1 MNLNV
6 NRLTVKYNDLV
17 VGYLEELVNGEIAF
31 QYDRDWILKGFSI
44 SPFSLPLEDRV
55 FISKSEYF
63 GGLFGVF
70 NDSLPDGWGELLVRR
85 MLLQKGLNFDSV
97 SSLTKLSLLSG
108 NGLGGLC
115 YEPTQ
120 SDDIKHDDFNLDQLA
135 QEIKK
140 ILGSGN
146 ANIDFD
152 LIYELGG
159 ASGGARPKVHVE
171 IDKEE
176 WIIKFPSSFDPLDI
190 GRLEY
195 QANIDA
201 KSIGIDVNEFKLFPS
216 TKCSGYFGA
225 KRFDRKDNRR
235 FHMVSLSS
243 LLETTH
249 RIPTLDYIHLFQ
261 VIKKICVK
269 SDDLYEA
276 FRRMCFNVIY
286 ENKDDHGKNFS
297 FIYDEDLK
305 GYRISPFY
313 DITKTKDKFEHEM
326 TVLGEGNPDKKILLD
341 LAKEFDLSIKTCEK
355 IIDDVDKL
363 VK

>member
-1 MNLNV
+1 MNLNIK
-6 NRLTVKYNDLV
+6 RLTVKYNDLV

-44 SPFSLPLEDRV
+44 SPFSLPLEDKV

-85 MLLQKGLNFDSV
+85 MLLKKGLNFDSI
-97 SSLTKLSLLSG
+97 SSLSKLSLLSG
-108 NGLGGLC
+108 NGLGALC
-115 YEPTQ
+115 YIPTQ
-120 SDDIKHDDFNLDQLA
+120 SDSKTKDYLNLDQLA
-135 QEIKK
+135 QETKK
-140 ILGSGN
+140 ILESNNGVS
-146 ANIDFD
+146 DFD

-159 ASGGARPKVHVE
+159 ASGGARPKVHVNIE
-171 IDKEE
+171 KEE
-176 WIIKFPSSFDPLDI
+176 WIIKFPSSMDPLGI
-190 GRLEY
+190 GKLEY

-201 KSIGIDVNEFKLFPS
+201 KSVGIDVNEFKLFPS
-216 TKCSGYFGA
+216 KKCSGYFGA
-225 KRFDRKDNRR
+225 KRFDRTDSRR
-235 FHMVSLSS
+235 VHMVSLSS

-249 RIPTLDYIHLFQ
+249 RIPSLDYMHLFQ
-261 VIKKICVK
+261 VIKKICVRK
-269 SDDLYEA
+269 EDLYEA

-286 ENKDDHGKNFS
+286 ENKDDHGKNFA
-297 FIYDEDLK
+297 FLYDEDLK

-326 TVLGEGNPDKKILLD
+326 TVLGEGNPDKKVLLE
-341 LAKEFDLSIKTCEK
+341 LAKEFDLSMKTCEK
-355 IIDDVDKL
+355 IIDDISRL

>member
-1 MNLNV
+1 MNLNIK
-6 NRLTVKYNDLV
+6 RLTVKYNDLV

-44 SPFSLPLEDRV
+44 SPFSLPLEDKV

-85 MLLQKGLNFDSV
+85 MLLKKGLNFDSI
-97 SSLTKLSLLSG
+97 SSLSKLSLLSG
-108 NGLGGLC
+108 NGLGALC
-115 YEPTQ
+115 YIPTQ
-120 SDDIKHDDFNLDQLA
+120 SDSKTKDYLNLDQLA
-135 QEIKK
+135 QETKK
-140 ILGSGN
+140 ILGSNNGVS
-146 ANIDFD
+146 DFD

-159 ASGGARPKVHVE
+159 ASGGARPKVHVNIE
-171 IDKEE
+171 KEE
-176 WIIKFPSSFDPLDI
+176 WIIKFPSSMDPLEI
-190 GRLEY
+190 GKLEY

-201 KSIGIDVNEFKLFPS
+201 KSVGIDVNEFKLFPS
-216 TKCSGYFGA
+216 KRCSGYFGA
-225 KRFDRKDNRR
+225 KRFDRTDSRR
-235 FHMVSLSS
+235 VHMVSLSS

-249 RIPTLDYIHLFQ
+249 RIPSLDYMHLFQ

-269 SDDLYEA
+269 KEDLYEA

-286 ENKDDHGKNFS
+286 ENKDDHGKNFA
-297 FIYDEDLK
+297 FLYDEDLK

-313 DITKTKDKFEHEM
+313 DITKTKEKFEHEM
-326 TVLGEGNPDKKILLD
+326 TVLGEGNPDKKVLID
-341 LAKEFDLSIKTCEK
+341 LAKEFDLSMKTCEK
-355 IIDDVDKL
+355 IIDDISRL